1 MVSKSYVVN
10 GCPDIFD
17 DDDGKNCVEGV
28 KGSHISEE
36 GIRDKQMSR
45 VDRYILDMVS
55 VCMARKKEPENQNR
69 RRRLCRV

>member
-17 DDDGKNCVEGV
+17 DDDGKCVENTA
-28 KGSHISEE
+28 KKQISEE
-36 GIRDKQMSR
+36 QKRDKQMSR

-55 VCMARKKEPENQNR
+55 CAKKNQNR
-69 RRRLCRV
+69 RRCLCRV